1 MYPSVSNYWNS
12 FTQSRAIAG
21 YADKVAA
28 LNEDQYTALWEAA
41 NKYNQALLERFN
53 TYLLE
58 EEQRAEY
65 EKLLNVSGTGVMG
78 YIEIPDIDCTLPI
91 YHGTEESVL
100 QIAVGHLEW
109 TGLPVGGKSTH
120 CVLSGHSGLPSAE
133 LFTNLDKLEEGD
145 LFMLHVLDE
154 ILMYEVDQIIIVEP
168 HETDA
173 LKIVE
178 GEDYCTLM
186 TCTPYGVNSHRL
198 LVRGHRVE

>member
-154 ILMYEVDQIIIVEP
+154 ILMYEVDQILIVEP